1 MLFSSTKQGHRQ
13 ARAQCQ
19 VVGSSPE
26 NDWLANVVIHAT
38 NGLKSSEDTAA
49 KGIELLAEIA
59 FFRNVP
65 TDVPLLP
72 PLLAASS
79 RLPLGRLD

>member
-1 MLFSSTKQGHRQ
+1 MVSKALKIRQ
-13 ARAQCQ
+13 
-19 VVGSSPE
+19 PE
-26 NDWLANVVIHAT
+26 
-38 NGLKSSEDTAA
+38 S
-49 KGIELLAEIA
+49 IELLAEIA

>member
-1 MLFSSTKQGHRQ
+1 MVSKALKIWQ
-13 ARAQCQ
+13 
-19 VVGSSPE
+19 PE
-26 NDWLANVVIHAT
+26 
-38 NGLKSSEDTAA
+38 S
-49 KGIELLAEIA
+49 IELLAEIA

-72 PLLAASS
+72 PLLGASS

>member
-1 MLFSSTKQGHRQ
+1 MVS
-13 ARAQCQ
+13 
-19 VVGSSPE
+19 
-26 NDWLANVVIHAT
+26 
-38 NGLKSSEDTAA
+38 KSSEDTAA
-49 KGIELLAEIA
+49 RGMELLAEIA

-79 RLPLGRLD
+79 RSPLGRLD